1 MRLLFAAWLVV
12 TCLAGAG
19 CAPLQPYRTEAPAAA
34 YDPAL
39 HVCDP
44 SREDSD
50 DAGDIGGK
58 VDARC
63 ATRIREDASN
73 YRLYFTEFDDQ
84 GWAYPDDAQYG
95 AAGKQIGIFV
105 DELKR
110 SLVQNNERVSVVVFV
125 HGWKH
130 NAHSDDSNVRRFRSL
145 LDSLDLVERT
155 TGCGRH
161 VVGVYVGW
169 RGSSTTLGD
178 PAANLT
184 FYSRK
189 SAAERVALGD
199 VRLLF
204 SHLRALQDMANR
216 PWTERVLR
224 SQIAPAA
231 AAAPGQCDKRMRLSI
246 AGHSFGGLIV
256 YTSLAQALIRDV
268 VELRQAEDEALQ
280 KSGTRPT
287 MSREGDLVVVV
298 NPAIEATRYEPL
310 HRAVEER
317 DLPHYH
323 GPLFVAV
330 TSIDDQATRIAFP
343 LGRALSTALERY
355 PAAADGREKR
365 ANLNTLGQDD
375 DFLSHSLS
383 AVAYGS
389 AARTAGSV
397 RTDAV
402 CAGWN
407 RPGAPFKER
416 LDIEAGE
423 SAAFLK
429 RLADQGYD
437 ASGLFPRDFCSVEV
451 LHLATRPGARPAAA
465 NSPVW
470 NIRTSQPIVNDHNDF
485 DNQRLIAFFRQLY
498 REAEFREEQVN
509 IRARENVRS
518 EP

>member
-1 MRLLFAAWLVV
+1 MRRLFAACLAV

-19 CAPLQPYRTEAPAAA
+19 CAPLQPYRTEPPSAA
-34 YDPAL
+34 YDPAR
-39 HVCDP
+39 HDCDAT
-44 SREDSD
+44 RD
-50 DAGDIGGK
+50 DPNDASDIGGK

-84 GWAYPDDAQYG
+84 GWAYPGDTPYG
-95 AAGKQIGIFV
+95 AAGQQIGIFV

-110 SLVQNNERVSVVVFV
+110 SLAQSDERVSVVVFV

-130 NAHSDDSNVRRFRSL
+130 SAHSDDSNVRRFRSL

-169 RGSSTTLGD
+169 RGSSTTLGG

-224 SQIAPAA
+224 AQVA
-231 AAAPGQCDKRMRLSI
+231 AAAPPAQCEKRMRLSI

-268 VELRQAEDEALQ
+268 VELRAAEDEAAR
-280 KSGTRPT
+280 KSGARPP

-310 HRAVEER
+310 HHAVEER
-317 DLPHYH
+317 ELPHYH

-330 TSIDDQATRIAFP
+330 TSSDDQATRIAFP

-355 PAAADGREKR
+355 PDAADGREKR

-375 DFLSHSLS
+375 DFLSHRLS

-407 RPGAPFKER
+407 RPGAGFKER

-423 SAAFLK
+423 SAGFLK
-429 RLADQGYD
+429 RLAEQGYD

-451 LHLATRPGARPAAA
+451 LHLATRAGARPAAA

-470 NIRTSQPIVNDHNDF
+470 NIQTSSPIVNDHNDF

-509 IRARENVRS
+509 RRARESARS